1 MWTKGC
7 WYRQNEG
14 EMFYTI
20 GLRSRRSCQIS
31 TRSGDELVVTRNL
44 IGGTRGAAFRVSRL
58 SHGHTDPQFAFGG
71 PASYIS
77 LRRKRKSRRELSS
90 FPLHGI
96 RGKDSSIRKSAKFLS
111 HVLSLSSVYTYTH
124 IRNRLSFSRW
134 SLHVTS
140 WASKRLEGKR
150 AACLFDARGDIFR
163 LFDRLNWLISR
174 IWFASLLISSYAW
187 ENWNGCASNVNL
199 QERIVGV
206 AVFVLSK
213 LVYILPR
220 FFHDYHV
227 RCSALKKREKKNK
240 A

>member
-1 MWTKGC
+1 MKAIRKC
-7 WYRQNEG
+7 VDQ
-14 EMFYTI
+14 
-20 GLRSRRSCQIS
+20 GLLVPAERGRDVLYDWLEKSAQLPNLHAQWGWVRRAIWLAELAVPPFESHGLSR
-31 TRSGDELVVTRNL
+31 
-44 IGGTRGAAFRVSRL
+44 
-58 SHGHTDPQFAFGG
+58 GHTDPQFAFGG

-174 IWFASLLISSYAW
+174 IWFASLFISSYAW

-213 LVYILPR
+213 LVFVLPR
-220 FFHDYHV
+220 FFFTIITYPV
-227 RCSALKKREKKNK
+227 LL
-240 A
+240 